1 MELLMPGLGLVFWMT
16 IAFGFVLLILK
27 KYAWI
32 PILNVLQERENKL
45 AQSFSDAK
53 RIEQEMS
60 ELATL
65 KTEKIAE
72 AEKEYNE
79 ITAKAQTE
87 AERII
92 EDAREKAR
100 EEARLITEK
109 ADELVESYKQEAMRE
124 VKNQLSALSLDIA
137 EKVLLE
143 EFSDKKRNA
152 RYVNK
157 LLDEV
162 VMN

>member
-1 MELLMPGLGLVFWMT
+1 MELLMPGLGLIFWMT

-27 KYAWI
+27 KYAWG

-45 AQSFSDAK
+45 AQSFSDAQ

-60 ELATL
+60 ELAKL
-65 KTEKIAE
+65 KSQKIAE
-72 AEKEYNE
+72 AEEQHKE
-79 ITAKAQTE
+79 IVTKAQLE

-92 EDAREKAR
+92 EAARTTAR
-100 EEARLITEK
+100 EEARVITEK
-109 ADELVESYKQEAMRE
+109 ADELVESYKQQAMRE
-124 VKNQLSALSLDIA
+124 VKSQLSALSLEIA
-137 EKVLLE
+137 EKVLKE
-143 EFSDKKRNA
+143 EFSDKKRNEQ
-152 RYVNK
+152 YVNK